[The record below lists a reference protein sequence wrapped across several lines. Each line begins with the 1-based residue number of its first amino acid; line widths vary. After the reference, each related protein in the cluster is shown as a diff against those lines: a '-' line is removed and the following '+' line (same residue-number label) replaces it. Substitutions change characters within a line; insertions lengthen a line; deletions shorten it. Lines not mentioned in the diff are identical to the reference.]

1 MSQSTVHMFVEPY
14 RNEVCV
20 SPCFLTWSTSANARL
35 GPRKLHNVY
44 CQRVHYA
51 LELLYLQQTK
61 SLLRSWASFCSQ
73 IFSATV
79 HNLLYLFILIQF
91 FFNQPK
97 KKKTI
102 SRMVKC
108 FWVITYVT
116 SGSMNLS
123 LWGQMTMTTRGYVY
137 LFHCKFR
144 LFVVSIHINIVW
156 MQSQY

>member
-97 KKKTI
+97 KKKKNHFEDGEMFL
-102 SRMVKC
+102 SH
-108 FWVITYVT
+108 
-116 SGSMNLS
+116 NLCH
-123 LWGQMTMTTRGYVY
+123 QR
-137 LFHCKFR
+137 
-144 LFVVSIHINIVW
+144 IHEFIIVRANDNDH
-156 MQSQY
+156 